1 VTDIDARLSFYS
13 GFVKRS
19 LHQIF
24 DHSYIKRN
32 VFFTF
37 DSTCAV
43 SHGQSNSLTLAP
55 KLILV
60 FVQFTIL
67 IIKKFF
73 TLYRSMVPGAYI
85 ITLFMF
91 DMTLFQLMIDLNIQA
106 SREFAMCFTTAN
118 LAVML
123 E

>member
-1 VTDIDARLSFYS
+1 MMSHLVLNLGLLCFCLDDFVIVTDIDARLSFYS

-43 SHGQSNSLTLAP
+43 SHGQSNSL
-55 KLILV
+55 
-60 FVQFTIL
+60 
-67 IIKKFF
+67 
-73 TLYRSMVPGAYI
+73 
-85 ITLFMF
+85 
-91 DMTLFQLMIDLNIQA
+91 N
-106 SREFAMCFTTAN
+106 
-118 LAVML
+118 
-123 E
+123 